1 MENMR
6 IWVTSDVPEA
16 ALAELNELDGVAAG
30 NGCIRAAGEIR
41 TEENSLLLF
50 YQTEDGK
57 KGELRIPLSSIAIA
71 DEGVVRATMK
81 RTTGMQ

>member
-16 ALAELNELDGVAAG
+16 ALAELNELDGVSAG
-30 NGCIRAAGEIR
+30 NGCIRGAGEVR
-41 TEENSLLLF
+41 TEEGSFLLF
-50 YQTEDGK
+50 YQAEGGS
-57 KGELRIPLSSIAIA
+57 KGEVRIPLSSIAIA

-81 RTTGMQ
+81 RTTGVQ